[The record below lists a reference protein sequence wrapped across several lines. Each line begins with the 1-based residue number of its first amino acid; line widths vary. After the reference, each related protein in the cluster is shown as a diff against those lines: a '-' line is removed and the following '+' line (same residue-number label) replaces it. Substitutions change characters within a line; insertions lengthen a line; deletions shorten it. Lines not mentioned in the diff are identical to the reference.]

1 MHLELKADTGRSR
14 SSTFTVTSF
23 RPLAPLWPSSRN
35 TPKNCLEECVLSKFS
50 VVTNLKF
57 ADGYNR
63 TPISNKKAI
72 KLKSLSYDSCPSDPL
87 KMIFQSILWEQN
99 QLKLQ
104 NDFILKSIEATL
116 CHEINNPLA
125 IGLGKIH
132 HMKRMPITYEAKEE
146 LDEIESS
153 LNRIKSVIKK
163 KLP

>member
-1 MHLELKADTGRSR
+1 
-14 SSTFTVTSF
+14 
-23 RPLAPLWPSSRN
+23 
-35 TPKNCLEECVLSKFS
+35 
-50 VVTNLKF
+50 
-57 ADGYNR
+57 
-63 TPISNKKAI
+63 
-72 KLKSLSYDSCPSDPL
+72 
-87 KMIFQSILWEQN
+87 MIFQSILWEQN